1 MLKIYKT
8 TQVEKKLKK
17 AKKISADSWI
27 DMISPTQEE
36 IQKVL
41 EMTNIDEDLI
51 IKMLDDEERPRI
63 EVTDNATLVVIDTPY
78 LEANDKDHFVYNT
91 SPLGI
96 IITDN
101 NYVITV
107 SPSGTKVLSNF
118 KKNKVKDFRTAKKTR
133 FLIQILIETATEYI
147 RVLNKVNKR
156 IEIKE
161 QVLSKSTSNKDLID
175 MLDIEKTLVYFLTSL
190 KANDLVLE
198 KLSKGKILPLYEGD
212 SDLLDDA
219 IVEIKQ
225 AIEQSEI
232 QRNILESITDTYAT
246 IVSNN
251 MNEVMKFL
259 AGVTIVISI
268 PTMISSFLGMNVPFG
283 DVGEN
288 PLSAIIIFIVSIIIS
303 VIIAIIL
310 KKKNLL

>member
-8 TQVEKKLKK
+8 TQVEKKVKK
-17 AKKISADSWI
+17 AKTISADSWI

-36 IQKVL
+36 IEKVL
-41 EMTNIDEDLI
+41 NMTNIDEDLI
-51 IKMLDDEERPRI
+51 LKMLDDEERPRI
-63 EVTDNATLVVIDTPY
+63 DVTDNATLVVIDTPY
-78 LEANDKDHFVYNT
+78 LESDKDHFVYNT

-101 NYVITV
+101 NYVITI
-107 SPSGTKVLSNF
+107 SPSGTKVLGNF
-118 KKNKVKDFRTAKKTR
+118 KRNKIKDFRTAKKTR
-133 FLIQILIETATEYI
+133 FLIQILIETATSYI
-147 RVLNKVNKR
+147 KALKAVNSR

-161 QVLSKSTSNKDLID
+161 KELTKSTSNKELIE
-175 MLDIEKTLVYFLTSL
+175 MLDLEKTLVYFLTSL

-198 KLSKGKILPLYEGD
+198 KLKKGNILPLYEGD

-219 IVEIKQ
+219 IVENKQ

-232 QRNILESITDTYAT
+232 QRDILESITDTYAT

-251 MNEVMKFL
+251 VNEIMKFL
-259 AGVTIVISI
+259 AGITIVLSV

-283 DVGEN
+283 DIGSN
-288 PLSAIIIFIVSIIIS
+288 PLSAVIIFVLSIIFSIVIS
-303 VIIAIIL
+303 IIL